1 MSLPGGS
8 TRFLRR
14 PLRAGAVAAV
24 GLATVVLTTGLSSVP
39 ASASPVSASPAS
51 ASPGLRFAVLKNS
64 VPATTDHRVASYSSP
79 RMSVEVSLAPRRETA
94 LISELRAAYTKGS
107 GHYHQWLRRGQFDAR
122 YAPSPAERVAVAGYL
137 RSQGLRVGRSASPFL
152 ISATGSAG
160 RVETAFRTSLSTYR
174 DRRGAEYF
182 ANSSAVRLPA
192 TISGGVLGVIGLTNT
207 IREHSGAVP
216 VRAAR
221 SASPAAARGPAG
233 CETPYVTRPELFAS
247 VNNGTSFP
255 YGFGG
260 GPACSG
266 MTPAQVNSIYDAPHV
281 GPRGQGAGVTAAV
294 FELSAYLPSDIDT
307 WAHTFYGSGYTPPL
321 ADDLVDG
328 GPLNPRCPAGDTCP
342 ADINGYASDFEVNGD
357 IELELSIAP
366 DLRRLTVYNAPND
379 LTGQTELDEYT
390 AMANDD
396 TAATISSS
404 YSACENDVTAA
415 YVQSENVVFEQMALQ
430 GQSAFNDNQDDGAF
444 GCIRS
449 DGTDIVDVQDPS
461 SQPWVTSVGG
471 TSLESDNPGTSP
483 HPAYP
488 QGTETV
494 WNTDNLCS
502 NNAPAPSN
510 DNQGG
515 YFWCSDLPA
524 GAGGGGSSQWWG
536 RPFYQFGPGVSSRYS
551 TRGNGSTQCAL
562 ARAGTPC
569 RETPDISANADPYTG
584 YAEYCTGNASTPES
598 FCNFTDSQPAPGW
611 FMIGGTSMSTP
622 LWAAMTA
629 DRDSYTGRRTGN
641 INPLLYLLFN
651 SAPGY
656 CFHDITGIGPAQQ
669 AATGN
674 GLFPT
679 TPGYDLATGI
689 GAPEMTAL
697 ITRSGP

>member
-1 MSLPGGS
+1 
-8 TRFLRR
+8 
-14 PLRAGAVAAV
+14 
-24 GLATVVLTTGLSSVP
+24 
-39 ASASPVSASPAS
+39 
-51 ASPGLRFAVLKNS
+51 
-64 VPATTDHRVASYSSP
+64 
-79 RMSVEVSLAPRRETA
+79 
-94 LISELRAAYTKGS
+94 
-107 GHYHQWLRRGQFDAR
+107 
-122 YAPSPAERVAVAGYL
+122 
-137 RSQGLRVGRSASPFL
+137 
-152 ISATGSAG
+152 
-160 RVETAFRTSLSTYR
+160 
-174 DRRGAEYF
+174 
-182 ANSSAVRLPA
+182 
-192 TISGGVLGVIGLTNT
+192 
-207 IREHSGAVP
+207 
-216 VRAAR
+216 
-221 SASPAAARGPAG
+221 
-233 CETPYVTRPELFAS
+233 
-247 VNNGTSFP
+247 
-255 YGFGG
+255 
-260 GPACSG
+260 

-281 GPRGQGAGVTAAV
+281 GPRGRGAGVTAAV
-294 FELSAYLPSDIDT
+294 FELSAYLPSDIAT
-307 WAHTFYGSGYTPPL
+307 WAHTFYGIGYTPPL
-321 ADDLVDG
+321 ADDIVDG
-328 GPLNPRCPAGDTCP
+328 GPLSPQCPAGDTCP
-342 ADINGYASDFEVNGD
+342 PDINGYASDFEVNGD

-366 DLRRLTVYNAPND
+366 DLRQLVVYNAPND
-379 LTGQTELDEYT
+379 FTGQTELDEYT
-390 AMANDD
+390 AMARDD

-430 GQSAFNDNQDDGAF
+430 GQSVFNDNQDDGAF

-502 NNAPAPSN
+502 NNPPAPSN

-515 YFWCSDLPA
+515 FFWCSDLPA
-524 GAGGGGSSQWWG
+524 GAGGGGNSQWWG

-562 ARAGTPC
+562 ARVGTPC

-598 FCNFTDSQPAPGW
+598 FCNFTNNQPAPGW

-622 LWAAMTA
+622 LWAATTA
-629 DRDSYTGRRTGN
+629 DRDSYTGLRTGN

-651 SAPGY
+651 TAPGRY
-656 CFHDITGIGPAQQ
+656 FHDITGLGQAQQ
-669 AATGN
+669 AATSN

-689 GAPEMTAL
+689 GTPEMTAL